1 MKTKKAEG
9 GRLGLPLVAA
19 FLRLLATPPARSLQ
33 QQPRAPSNYHK
44 EKEEVA

>member
-19 FLRLLATPPARSLQ
+19 FLRLSAMPPAWSLQ
-33 QQPRAPSNYHK
+33 TSPEPATTTV
-44 EKEEVA
+44 E